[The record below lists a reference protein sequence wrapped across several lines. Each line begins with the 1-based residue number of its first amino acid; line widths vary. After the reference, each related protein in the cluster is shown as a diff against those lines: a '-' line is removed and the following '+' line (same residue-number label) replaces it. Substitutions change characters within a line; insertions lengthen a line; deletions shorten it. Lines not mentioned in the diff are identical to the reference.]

1 MRVFRI
7 GLPKPL
13 PQMLLFMLVLSVLL
27 INLYINRLCA
37 YLNTFCQMKT
47 VIMFKANL
55 MIYTLQLLTRKLHRL
70 LNHFQAQII
79 VECHCFLAILPTPS
93 VSLDRANLFHHSPAF
108 QLPFTLPASWHWGIQ
123 NAWAI
128 VNSNFSAH

>member
-1 MRVFRI
+1 MGVFRI

-93 VSLDRANLFHHSPAF
+93 VLLDRASSFIHTSVLSSPF
-108 QLPFTLPASWHWGIQ
+108 VLPVGQHRGIQ
-123 NAWAI
+123 YAWAI
-128 VNSNFSAH
+128 VNGNFSAH